1 VGEQL
6 ISFALKMRGQGS
18 ASVLWTEISVPAPEG
33 LIVGI
38 RRPTASEERDVKKG
52 LAVAFRTGDPEF
64 DEAFIVDGAPERRV
78 REIIG
83 DEEIRKGIFAL
94 RSPNTFVIKYQ
105 VLTAKGAFTL
115 QMPGW
120 IEDADRAALA
130 VRTMAKLGGVAAQAA
145 GRARADA
152 ESGYRDQSGQD
163 RRRQDQQE
171 LEEATRHISV
181 REATRK
187 RRESLGKLFVGAL
200 IVVILVGAVAVALGP
215 QIASA
220 LG

>member
-1 VGEQL
+1 VGDQL

-18 ASVLWTEISVPAPEG
+18 ASVLWTEITVPAPEG
-33 LIVGI
+33 IIVGI
-38 RRPTASEERDVKKG
+38 RKPTASEERDVNKG

-64 DEAFIVDGAPERRV
+64 DEAFIVDGAPERLV
-78 REIIG
+78 REIAS
-83 DEEIRKGIFAL
+83 DDEIRRGVFSL

-105 VLTAKGAFTL
+105 VLTTRGAFTL

-120 IEDADRAALA
+120 LEDADRAALA
-130 VRTMAKLGGVAAQAA
+130 VRTMAKLGGIAAQAA

-152 ESGYRDQSGQD
+152 ESGYRDQIGPE
-163 RRRQDQQE
+163 RRRRDQQE

-187 RRESLGKLFVGAL
+187 RRESLGKIFVGAL
-200 IVVILVGAVAVALGP
+200 ILLVLAGAVAFALGP
-215 QIASA
+215 QIAAA